1 MLMNFNYFY
10 GRESDQFSFLRIPR
24 CLITDTRYAGLSTN
38 AKLLYG
44 MLLDRMEVSVRNEWI
59 DAENKVYVIYQ
70 ISEIQNDLN
79 VSKRKAMEYLRE
91 LETCGLVEKKPR
103 GLGLPSLLYV
113 QKFVQPIKA

>member
-10 GRESDQFSFLRIPR
+10 GRESEQFSFLRIPR
-24 CLITDTRYAGLSTN
+24 NLITDARYAGLSTN

-44 MLLDRMEVSVRNEWI
+44 MLLDRMEDSMQNEWI

-79 VSKRKAMEYLRE
+79 VSKRKAMEYLHE
-91 LETCGLVEKKPR
+91 LEACGLVEKKAR
-103 GLGLPSLLYV
+103 GLGMPSLLYL
-113 QKFVQPIKA
+113 QKFVQPITA